1 MMHDLIENTWRNK
14 KLWEMCPAS
23 SAHPRSQML
32 SGCRHL
38 TKLAAIHHSVSYLID
53 FSRQWA
59 GLGPSPVARQQ
70 MIGSGRAPAG
80 KSWRRVAAGIAGRT
94 GTAAMMLT
102 SAPSSSRRRA
112 NAPWRSEWKGSV
124 AARTCGSRAQ
134 VCWPAVALARSST

>member
-14 KLWEMCPAS
+14 KLLEMCPAS
-23 SAHPRSQML
+23 SAHPRLPAPNRNPLRPS
-32 SGCRHL
+32 
-38 TKLAAIHHSVSYLID
+38 AHSVSPLI
-53 FSRQWA
+53 SRQWA

-102 SAPSSSRRRA
+102 SAPSSSRRH
-112 NAPWRSEWKGSV
+112 S
-124 AARTCGSRAQ
+124 
-134 VCWPAVALARSST
+134 

>member
-14 KLWEMCPAS
+14 KLLEMCPAS

-38 TKLAAIHHSVSYLID
+38 TKLAAIHHSVSYLLD

-70 MIGSGRAPAG
+70 MIGSGRRQANHGAE
-80 KSWRRVAAGIAGRT
+80 
-94 GTAAMMLT
+94 
-102 SAPSSSRRRA
+102 SRRGSLGGRA
-112 NAPWRSEWKGSV
+112 PR
-124 AARTCGSRAQ
+124 R
-134 VCWPAVALARSST
+134 